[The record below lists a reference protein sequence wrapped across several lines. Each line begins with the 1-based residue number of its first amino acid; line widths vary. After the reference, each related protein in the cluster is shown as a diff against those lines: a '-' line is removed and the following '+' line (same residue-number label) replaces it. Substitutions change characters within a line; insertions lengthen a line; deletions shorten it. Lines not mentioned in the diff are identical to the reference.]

1 MSTFEGVHALIIEDD
16 QTSVAV
22 LQGLLTTLGV
32 WTEVILDSPNVQDRL
47 RQLVDRPDVIF
58 LDLEMPITNGYDAL
72 AILNADPRF
81 SDVPV
86 VAYTT
91 HISHMN
97 EALEAGF
104 HSFLGK
110 PLDKK
115 VFPDQLARILGGE
128 TVWAAR

>member
-1 MSTFEGVHALIIEDD
+1 MSTFEGIHALIIEDD

-32 WTEVILDSPNVQDRL
+32 WAEVILDSPNVQDRL
-47 RQLVDRPDVIF
+47 LQLTDRPDVIF
-58 LDLEMPITNGYDAL
+58 LDLEMPITNGYDTL
-72 AILNADPRF
+72 SILNGDPRF
-81 SDVPV
+81 DNVPV

-115 VFPDQLARILGGE
+115 LFPEQLARILAGG